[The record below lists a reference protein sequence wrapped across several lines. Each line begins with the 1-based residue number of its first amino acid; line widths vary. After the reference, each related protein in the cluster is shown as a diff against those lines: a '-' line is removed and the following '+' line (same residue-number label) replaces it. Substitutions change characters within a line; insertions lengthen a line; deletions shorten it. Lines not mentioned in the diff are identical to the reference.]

1 MNREDKK
8 IVEEFERNARI
19 VDRVNYIMLK
29 EIISVLREILKTE
42 KKRRDDL

>member
-29 EIISVLREILKTE
+29 EILSILKEILKTV
-42 KKRRDDL
+42 KKGRDDL

>member
-8 IVEEFERNARI
+8 IIEEFERNARI

-29 EIISVLREILKTE
+29 EILSILKEILKTV
-42 KKRRDDL
+42 

>member
-29 EIISVLREILKTE
+29 EILSVLREILKTE

>member
-1 MNREDKK
+1 MKKEDREA
-8 IVEEFERNARI
+8 IEEFERNARI

-29 EIISVLREILKTE
+29 EILSTLREILKIV